1 MRVESLFTAAVLV
14 TISTISFIVPSSAMT
29 HSAAGAACAAAVNAN
44 GLGSMDQSGST
55 TRHRRQLYISCM
67 RRHGFRP

>member
-1 MRVESLFTAAVLV
+1 MRFESLLAGSVLV
-14 TISTISFIVPSSAMT
+14 AISTISFVVPTSAMT
-29 HSAAGAACAAAVNAN
+29 HSAAGAACAATVNAN

-67 RRHGFRP
+67 RRHGFRA